1 MNVYVHKRAADVLRV
16 IKTIRTRCMS
26 VSSFRGCVSNISAY
40 FEACDV
46 VCEKTLARVASEV
59 CFGVRHR
66 GRGWATF
73 DMLGY

>member
-1 MNVYVHKRAADVLRV
+1 MNVYYTKRAADVMRV
-16 IKTIRTRCMS
+16 IKTIRTRCMY
-26 VSSFRGCVSNISAY
+26 VSSFRGSVSNINAY

-66 GRGWATF
+66 GRGWAAF
-73 DMLGY
+73 DMLGC